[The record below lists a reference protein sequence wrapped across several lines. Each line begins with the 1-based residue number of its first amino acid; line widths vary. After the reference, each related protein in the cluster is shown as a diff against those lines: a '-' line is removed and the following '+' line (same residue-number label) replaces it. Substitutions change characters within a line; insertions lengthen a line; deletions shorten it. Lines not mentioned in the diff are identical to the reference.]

1 MNVKVYAL
9 AVATFTVSLV
19 ELIIGGILPMIATD
33 LHVSVSVAGQLITV
47 FALVFAIS
55 GPLLLALTARM
66 ERKRLYIFSLFIFFV
81 GCLIAFW
88 SPNYATLFLSI
99 IVTAAS
105 GGLLTALSLTMAV
118 AIVKETYRAR
128 VIGIILMGISSAIV
142 LGVPIGVFIST
153 FIGWRTIF
161 LLIAIITLLVMLL
174 IHFTLTRVQPE
185 KVVPLKQQFAS
196 LKSSKVISAQLVTAL
211 AMAGH
216 YTFYAYFAPFLKEM
230 LLLDSNWISIAYF
243 VYGIAAVVGGGLL
256 IIALV
261 CAIFSLS
268 RKQVSVHMY
277 I

>member
-1 MNVKVYAL
+1 MCLSGYCDNERIERRSSLFRKRRLYMNVKVYAL

-161 LLIAIITLLVMLL
+161 LLI
-174 IHFTLTRVQPE
+174 
-185 KVVPLKQQFAS
+185 
-196 LKSSKVISAQLVTAL
+196 
-211 AMAGH
+211 
-216 YTFYAYFAPFLKEM
+216 
-230 LLLDSNWISIAYF
+230 
-243 VYGIAAVVGGGLL
+243 
-256 IIALV
+256 
-261 CAIFSLS
+261 
-268 RKQVSVHMY
+268 
-277 I
+277 